1 MNGASAELRPVRPR
15 LTAGRV
21 PASSPSRRRNLT
33 MTPPSPQRLL
43 ELLDI
48 ERPIIQA
55 PMAGVSTPAMAAAVS
70 EAGGLGSI
78 GVGAGSAATAGE
90 MIAAVRARS
99 NRALNVNLFC
109 HRPAKAD
116 AVREAAWLERLRP
129 EFDRVGAEP
138 PATIRE
144 IYKSFLEDDDML
156 ATLLAA
162 RPKVVSF
169 HFGVPPPDRVRA
181 MREAGIVLLGS
192 ATSLPEARLAAS
204 AGLHAVVA
212 QGYEAG
218 GHRGVFDPDGEDG
231 QLGTV
236 ALTRLLVRELDIPV
250 IAAGG
255 IMDGAGIAAVLR
267 LGASAAQL
275 GTAFVATDESAADA
289 SYRAALFSEA
299 ADRTVMTRAISGR
312 PARCLANR
320 FTAFGTGVTP
330 DSVPSY
336 PIAYDAGK
344 SLHGAA
350 KATGDFGY
358 GAHWAGQGAPL
369 ARSLSAGRLMAELI
383 AESSR

>member
-1 MNGASAELRPVRPR
+1 
-15 LTAGRV
+15 
-21 PASSPSRRRNLT
+21 

-70 EAGGLGSI
+70 DAGGLGSI

-129 EFDRVGAEP
+129 EFERVGAEP
-138 PATIRE
+138 PATVRE
-144 IYKSFLEDDDML
+144 IYKSFLEDEDML

-218 GHRGVFDPDGEDG
+218 GHRGVFDPDGEDS

-255 IMDGAGIAAVLR
+255 IMDGAGVAAVLR

-289 SYRAALFSEA
+289 GYRTALFSEA

-330 DSVPSY
+330 DDVPSY

-344 SLHGAA
+344 SLHVAA